1 MIDGYN
7 HNKLFISEKNKY
19 YIRDDNKSIQ
29 VQILNEFKDIKKSY
43 GINVYDITN
52 SNCYKIDDITINY
65 YKIDE
70 PYIIKHCTIL
80 LIDYD
85 DHSKMFI
92 SKKICTI
99 FVMILIMIMMLM
111 VMIVLMM
118 IMVIMIILMMIMVI
132 MIMIIMMIIIMIMI
146 IMMMISIL

>member
-52 SNCYKIDDITINY
+52 NN
-65 YKIDE
+65 
-70 PYIIKHCTIL
+70 
-80 LIDYD
+80 
-85 DHSKMFI
+85 
-92 SKKICTI
+92 
-99 FVMILIMIMMLM
+99 
-111 VMIVLMM
+111 
-118 IMVIMIILMMIMVI
+118 
-132 MIMIIMMIIIMIMI
+132 
-146 IMMMISIL
+146 